1 MIFPTMARSR
11 AKRRSHS
18 RYVSTATFGP
28 PGRSS
33 SSVNTR
39 PISGDMPFK
48 KKMLAVAITIGTC
61 SGFVPRSSSSVSAA
75 PECRSAKNPSK
86 GPRKLAIS
94 KYSAGEKRAVCTPFC
109 VNFCVISVLRLPCS
123 VGAKWIYAPSRMLYR
138 TVVTPMPKA
147 SVRMAPAV
155 NPGIR
160 RSCRTA

>member
-1 MIFPTMARSR
+1 MN
-11 AKRRSHS
+11 RRSHQWAIS
-18 RYVSTATFGP
+18 VMANDCGVREET
-28 PGRSS
+28 
-33 SSVNTR
+33 VNTASR
-39 PISGDMPFK
+39 MESHSESGKIATTEHVYEKVKGLYEFEVRDSVFVKGIGRM
-48 KKMLAVAITIGTC
+48 KMYFLQ
-61 SGFVPRSSSSVSAA
+61 
-75 PECRSAKNPSK
+75 

-109 VNFCVISVLRLPCS
+109 VNFCVIGVLRLPCS